1 MFSFDFRGRKT
12 QEGLSELQEKRG
24 EMQETNAC
32 DNGGHLVG
40 DVCLRVF
47 GAARSWGPCP
57 LPARSLP
64 HPLDSP
70 AVSFLGPWAGS
81 PCSPGPS
88 RLHLPGRHLLVPPV
102 PAGRRRGR
110 AVTELNSRCFSGQA
124 AQAAQGLPGVLL
136 SATGDGGGGVG
147 GELGCEPTCPLMP
160 QRVRPRPISRDLRR
174 QLSGRGPRKYRLGA
188 MGTGMGVPTPL
199 LTPRAPD
206 AFPQGI
212 LAHKTQT
219 GTPASAKEPT
229 AVSGPPPQMLLR
241 PLSRT
246 AAAAVFP
253 TRLLGTHTGGA
264 GIPPPPNKVSE
275 AETGAREVFQ
285 SPTGAT
291 PPPPQVD
298 DWLCP
303 EREVKGGAGAL
314 NPAAGPASDYEFTR
328 HCGVTDDGN
337 QLDFP
342 FAPCPPG
349 LCNRNWAEQCGQCPD
364 RPLPP
369 ARPPAARDGRLQ
381 VRCSPKPIPSRSL
394 CQMENATV
402 PKMPTAP
409 SSPSPRSPGPSPG
422 EGPKGPPPT
431 LVPPFFAGS
440 MVWFVVGAAAFLATG
455 LLLWAA
461 VQVARRRADNKK
473 VAQAGEV
480 WKFFP
485 LSEES
490 VPPTLARQPLSRLL
504 DELEVLEELVILL
517 DPEPGPY
524 GGSAWGTTRHL
535 ASRYGLPASWA
546 TFAYSLRP
554 AHSPLRAL
562 LETVTTRDP
571 TAQLGQLAHH
581 LSQLGR
587 GDALG
592 VLHKLLQPPP
602 PPSPAWKPPAVGTD
616 PL

>member
-1 MFSFDFRGRKT
+1 MSELGEGWGGGCFSPKT
-12 QEGLSELQEKRG
+12 LLPPEFPRPRSTGGFFEEGLSELQEKRG

-314 NPAAGPASDYEFTR
+314 NPAAGPASGRSCD
-328 HCGVTDDGN
+328 
-337 QLDFP
+337 
-342 FAPCPPG
+342 
-349 LCNRNWAEQCGQCPD
+349 WA
-364 RPLPP
+364 
-369 ARPPAARDGRLQ
+369 
-381 VRCSPKPIPSRSL
+381 
-394 CQMENATV
+394 
-402 PKMPTAP
+402 
-409 SSPSPRSPGPSPG
+409 
-422 EGPKGPPPT
+422 
-431 LVPPFFAGS
+431 
-440 MVWFVVGAAAFLATG
+440 GAAAVHGA
-455 LLLWAA
+455 
-461 VQVARRRADNKK
+461 
-473 VAQAGEV
+473 
-480 WKFFP
+480 P
-485 LSEES
+485 
-490 VPPTLARQPLSRLL
+490 
-504 DELEVLEELVILL
+504 
-517 DPEPGPY
+517 
-524 GGSAWGTTRHL
+524 
-535 ASRYGLPASWA
+535 
-546 TFAYSLRP
+546 
-554 AHSPLRAL
+554 
-562 LETVTTRDP
+562 
-571 TAQLGQLAHH
+571 
-581 LSQLGR
+581 
-587 GDALG
+587 
-592 VLHKLLQPPP
+592 
-602 PPSPAWKPPAVGTD
+602 PPAVGGHPAVLGLGLGPGLLALRLPGVLGRGLQMLQALRGALRTPQMSGLRVHPPLRGHRRRQSAGFPLCSMSTWAVQQELGRTVRAMPRSTSAPGPTPCGPGWTPPSALLSKTHTLQESVPDGKRNGAQDAHRTLISEPPKSRTEPWGRPQGAASD
-616 PL
+616 PGASFLCREHGLVRGGRCRLSSHRPAALGRCAGGEAEGRQQEGGTSRGSLEVLPPK